1 MGHTATDLHRQ
12 EIRITVRRTMQIATA
27 LLHEAVIRA
36 EAAVAHV
43 HRIAVAV
50 HVPRVEEA
58 AVAVVAEDDA
68 SSDVSGRMNL
78 LNKQKLKL

>member
-68 SSDVSGRMNL
+68 SYVSDRMNL

>member
-12 EIRITVRRTMQIATA
+12 EIRITDRLITVTIAV
-27 LLHEAVIRA
+27 LLRGAVIRA
-36 EAAVAHV
+36 EAVAHV

-68 SSDVSGRMNL
+68 SSDVSGKMNL

>member
-1 MGHTATDLHRQ
+1 
-12 EIRITVRRTMQIATA
+12 MQIATA
-27 LLHEAVIRA
+27 LLHEAVIQV

-58 AVAVVAEDDA
+58 AVAAVVEDDA
-68 SSDVSGRMNL
+68 SYVSDRMNY
-78 LNKQKLKL
+78 

>member
-12 EIRITVRRTMQIATA
+12 EIRITDRLITVTIAV

-58 AVAVVAEDDA
+58 AVVAVVEDDA
-68 SSDVSGRMNL
+68 SSDVSGKMNL

>member
-1 MGHTATDLHRQ
+1 
-12 EIRITVRRTMQIATA
+12 MQIATA
-27 LLHEAVIRA
+27 LLHEAVIQV

-58 AVAVVAEDDA
+58 AVAAVAEDDA
-68 SSDVSGRMNL
+68 SYVSDRMNL

>member
-1 MGHTATDLHRQ
+1 
-12 EIRITVRRTMQIATA
+12 MQIATA

-68 SSDVSGRMNL
+68 SYVSDRMNL